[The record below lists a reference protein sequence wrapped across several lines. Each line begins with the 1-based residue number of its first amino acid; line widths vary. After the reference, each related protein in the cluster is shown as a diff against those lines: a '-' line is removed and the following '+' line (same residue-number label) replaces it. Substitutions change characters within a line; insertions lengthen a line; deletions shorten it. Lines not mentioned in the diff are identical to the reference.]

1 MLNREKTLKSVKENN
16 IVDRIGIKIQEF
28 PFIEKINLRFDP
40 NNKNFMSSCGKILGI
55 LLPTKPNTVAQ
66 NEKIKAIWLGPDEWL
81 VTHEEENNLL
91 IKLKNQIG
99 DIEASVTDVSENR
112 TIIRIF
118 GEKIYILLSKFLTL
132 DLEKSLPNQYSCAQ
146 TLFVKVPVLLVRNNN
161 DRTVIPE
168 IDIFT
173 NRSHATYI
181 YKILVD
187 GTKNLDF

>member
-16 IVDRIGIKIQEF
+16 IVDHIGIKIQEF

-40 NNKNFMSSCGKILGI
+40 NNKNFMSSCEKILGI
-55 LLPTKPNTVAQ
+55 LLPTKPNTVSQ

-81 VTHEEENNLL
+81 VTNEEENNLL
-91 IKLKNQIG
+91 IKLKNQLG
-99 DIEASVTDVSENR
+99 DVEASVTDVSENR

-161 DRTVIPE
+161 DGTVISG

-173 NRSHATYI
+173 NRSHANYI

-187 GTKNLDF
+187 GAKNLDF